1 MYDSGPSDE
10 ELKAIGLE
18 REDIADN
25 SNFEVWPEN
34 WEPFLVFSEVST
46 QWRVSMNGPSGLDY
60 NVAFKFMDLMKIG
73 ESKQLKTIRAIRVME
88 SSALKQMAKK

>member
-1 MYDSGPSDE
+1 MYDSGPSDD

-34 WEPFLVFSEVST
+34 WTPFLVFSEVST
-46 QWRVSMNGPSGLDY
+46 QWRVGMNGPTGLDY
-60 NVAFKFMDLMKIG
+60 NVAFRFMDLMKVKKPL
-73 ESKQLKTIRAIRVME
+73 EVIRAIRVME
-88 SSALKQMAKK
+88 SSALKQMASK